1 MRLCEPY
8 LIHELNRSLEHDA
21 ISVTAYLNQAD
32 QEPYLMLRSFYQGHR
47 WFSARP
53 VGELLI
59 QRNHSAVELRRWSH
73 SEEVSK
79 LWASFYFITWEGMT
93 DLGIP
98 SAEAWL
104 GLQSG

>member
-1 MRLCEPY
+1 M
-8 LIHELNRSLEHDA
+8 HEIDRSLDNDS
-21 ISVTAYLNQAD
+21 ISITAYINQAD
-32 QEPYLMLRSFYQGHR
+32 QEPYLMLRSYHQGHQ

-59 QRNHSAVELRRWSH
+59 QRNRSAVELRRWSH

-93 DLGIP
+93 DFGITP
-98 SAEAWL
+98 RRSVTRCWKAANTC
-104 GLQSG
+104 G